1 MSATIHDVADK
12 AGVSISTVSRAFTH
26 PEMVSAATRETVV
39 KVANQLNFS
48 ISRSAAALKSG
59 MSLRI
64 ALLLSDHSSTW
75 FNATVNEGLNDVFH
89 PAGYDLSIFQINS
102 SQDRKVFFDT
112 LPTRSNADA
121 VIVNSFDVDDNEVTR
136 LSSLHVP
143 LVGINSAS
151 TNAFSASVS
160 IDDSQGET
168 IAVKHLIS
176 LGHRQLTYVQTRTAN
191 SLLFSVQRRKEAFM
205 ELCRKQSLPRPRI
218 IMSSEPRNQVAD
230 IVSQIIAMDSLPTA
244 IVCQEDSIAIPLIF
258 QLRRS
263 GVRVPEDIS
272 IIGFDDSTFAEDIGL
287 TTIRQDPLNMAKLA
301 AEMTLRLLNDERI
314 NMPQRVFT
322 PQLILRS
329 STGSIR
335 KGNPW

>member
-1 MSATIHDVADK
+1 MSATIHDVATK

-26 PEMVSAATRETVV
+26 PEMVSAATRKTVIRI
-39 KVANQLNFS
+39 ADELNFS

-64 ALLLSDHSSTW
+64 ALLLSGRSSSW
-75 FNATVNEGLNDVFH
+75 FNATVSEGLNDVFH

-102 SQDRKVFFDT
+102 RQDRKVFFDT

-121 VIVNSFDVDDNEVTR
+121 VIVSSFDVDDNEVAR
-136 LSSLHVP
+136 LSSLRVP
-143 LVGINSAS
+143 LIGINSAS

-160 IDDSQGET
+160 IDDSQGEA

-176 LGHRQLTYVQTRTAN
+176 LGHRQLTYVQTQTAN
-191 SLLFSVQRRKEAFM
+191 SLFFSVQQRKETFM
-205 ELCRKQSLPRPRI
+205 ELCKKQSLPQPHI
-218 IMSSEPRNQVAD
+218 IMSLQPRNQIAD

-244 IVCQEDSIAIPLIF
+244 IVCQEDSIAVPLIF
-258 QLRRS
+258 QLKRS

-287 TTIRQDPLNMAKLA
+287 TTMRQDPLSMAKLA
-301 AEMTLRLLNDERI
+301 AEMTLELLNDEHIESAQRI
-314 NMPQRVFT
+314 FT

-329 STGSIR
+329 STGVARQVS
-335 KGNPW
+335 

>member
-1 MSATIHDVADK
+1 MSATIHDVANK

-39 KVANQLNFS
+39 KVADQLNFS

-75 FNATVNEGLNDVFH
+75 FNATVNEGLNDIFH
-89 PAGYDLSIFQINS
+89 PAGYDLSIFQVDS
-102 SQDRKVFFDT
+102 REDRKIFFDT

-121 VIVNSFDVDDNEVTR
+121 VIVNSFDVDTAEVDR
-136 LSSLHVP
+136 LNSLHVP
-143 LVGINSAS
+143 LIGINSS
-151 TNAFSASVS
+151 SSHAFSASVS
-160 IDDSQGET
+160 IDDSEGET

-176 LGHRQLTYVQTRTAN
+176 LGHRQLTYVQRQTAN
-191 SLLFSVQRRKEAFM
+191 SLQFSVQQRKDTFM
-205 ELCRKQSLPRPRI
+205 SLCEQQSLPTPRI
-218 IMSSEPRNQVAD
+218 IMSSQPRNQIAD
-230 IVSQIIAMDSLPTA
+230 VVSQIIAMDELPTA

-258 QLRRS
+258 QLKRS
-263 GVRVPEDIS
+263 GFTIPEDIS
-272 IIGFDDSTFAEDIGL
+272 IIGFDDSVYAEDIGL

-301 AEMTLRLLNDERI
+301 ADMTLKLLNDEHI
-314 NMPQRVFT
+314 DNPQRVFT

-329 STGSIR
+329 STGPAR
-335 KGNPW
+335 KDS